1 MWQVL
6 ERAATGLR
14 SGFAQAR
21 SELRSEVD
29 IAASRLGARIAG
41 AATRAAAWFIAA
53 LLLAVAIGFATFAC
67 YRLLLRH
74 FPVEEAAAMVA
85 AVFAALA
92 LFVALA
98 ALSIGSTR
106 ASRAGGQSVAAAQAS
121 APSTSA
127 PLPGNASDEASGAA
141 DAASPGPLDLDH
153 VADLLGKVGL
163 THEQAALLI
172 AKDVAESMTPTQ
184 LVAAGLAAGFIFGRK
199 LDQSRQS
206 SKRED

>member
-98 ALSIGSTR
+98 ALSIGSKP

-127 PLPGNASDEASGAA
+127 PSPGSASDETSGAA
-141 DAASPGPLDLDH
+141 DAASPGLDLDH

>member
-14 SGFAQAR
+14 SGFVQAR

-74 FPVEEAAAMVA
+74 FPVEEAAAMIA

-92 LFVALA
+92 LFAALA

-121 APSTSA
+121 APSSA
-127 PLPGNASDEASGAA
+127 PSPGSASDEASGAA
-141 DAASPGPLDLDH
+141 DAASPGLDLDH

-172 AKDVAESMTPTQ
+172 AKDVAESLTPTQ